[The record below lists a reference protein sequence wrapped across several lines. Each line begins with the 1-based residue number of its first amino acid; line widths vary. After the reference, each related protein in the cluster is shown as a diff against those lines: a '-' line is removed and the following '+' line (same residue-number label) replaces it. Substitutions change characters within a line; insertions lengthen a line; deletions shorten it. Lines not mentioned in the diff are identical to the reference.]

1 MAKTNKVMIQ
11 VCLCGA
17 GTKKEQ
23 APTVPYTAEEIAE
36 QIVACAKAGASI
48 AHIHVREDK
57 LVDGVMQ
64 IGYKSMSLKAFTE
77 AVERTRELCKKENI
91 DILINLTTSGGEY
104 EDYKRLQHLGAL
116 KPEMCSFD
124 PNTINWANAY
134 IFENSPRFLNALS
147 QEVIRQGV
155 KPEFEVFD
163 TGHIDSVKYYIDKWN
178 IPVPAHIQFMMGVGG
193 AMPGTTENL
202 AFLVNKL
209 PKGATWSVSGIGKA
223 HIPMML
229 AGLSLGC
236 DGLRV
241 GLEDNVVYGTDENGQ
256 KIIATN
262 VMLVE
267 RAVALAKLAG
277 REIATAED
285 AREVLGITRHCIRDE
300 VTHTSDGMGTGKQ

>member
-17 GTKKEQ
+17 GTKKNQ
-23 APTVPYTAEEIAE
+23 APTVPYTADELAE

-57 LVDGVMQ
+57 EVDGVMQ
-64 IGYKSMSLKAFTE
+64 IGYKSMSLQKFTD
-77 AVERTRELCKKENI
+77 AVEKTRELCKKEGV
-91 DILINLTTSGGEY
+91 DIIINLTTSGGEY
-104 EDYKRLQHLGAL
+104 EDKKRLQHLSAL
-116 KPEMCSFD
+116 EPEMCSFD
-124 PNTINWANAY
+124 PNTINWANSY
-134 IFENSPRFLNALS
+134 IFENSPRMLNKLS
-147 QEVIRQGV
+147 QEVVKCDI

-163 TGHIDSVKYYIDKWN
+163 TGHIDSVMYYVNKWN
-178 IPVPAHIQFMMGVGG
+178 IPQPPHIQFIMGVGG
-193 AMPGTTENL
+193 SMPGTTENL

-223 HIPMML
+223 HMPMML
-229 AGLSLGC
+229 AGLALGC

-241 GLEDNVVYGTDENGQ
+241 GLEDNVMFGKDAEGN

-262 VMLVE
+262 VQLVE

-277 REIATAED
+277 REIATADE
-285 AREVLGITRHCIRDE
+285 AREILGITRHCLRDE
-300 VTHTSDGMGTGKQ
+300 TTKPSTYEE